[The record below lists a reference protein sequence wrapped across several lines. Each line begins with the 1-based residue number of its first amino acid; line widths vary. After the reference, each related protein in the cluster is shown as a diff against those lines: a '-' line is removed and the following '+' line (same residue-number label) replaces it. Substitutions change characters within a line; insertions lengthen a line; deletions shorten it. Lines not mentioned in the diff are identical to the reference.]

1 MGCDST
7 LQCAGKKQARSRREV
22 KRVMAERVTCRLE
35 TFRERQGVDFFLVPA
50 RIYNVVLEAN

>member
-7 LQCAGKKQARSRREV
+7 LQCAEKKQARSSREV

-35 TFRERQGVDFFLVPA
+35 TFRERRGVDFFLVPA